1 VPDTQDSRR
10 GLMAPP
16 APGPGAHVASRTN
29 GHPGDAALVVRG
41 LTKSFGSRRV
51 LNGVHF
57 TVRSGESV
65 AMLGANGSG
74 KSTALRCVVG
84 LVEPDEGTVV
94 LAGRDITSVT
104 GGELTAARREAAMIF
119 QQIHLVRRLTAL
131 DNVCCGALGR
141 LPTRRSLL
149 RSLFPAGLREEA
161 MTCLERVGLADR
173 AEERAS
179 RLSGGQQQRVAIARA
194 LCQRASVILADEP
207 VSALDPAAT
216 EYVMTLL
223 HDLAHDD
230 GLAVV
235 SVLHQPELARRYA
248 DRVLGVR
255 DGTISFDEAPD
266 AVDPDEVSRLYYAS
280 ESA

>member
-1 VPDTQDSRR
+1 LVT
-10 GLMAPP
+10 LP
-16 APGPGAHVASRTN
+16 APGHEAPGINATN
-29 GHPGDAALVVRG
+29 GHRGSAALVVHG
-41 LTKSFGSRRV
+41 LRKSFGSRLV
-51 LNGVHF
+51 LDGVDF
-57 TVRSGESV
+57 SVRSGESV
-65 AMLGANGSG
+65 AVLGANGSG

-84 LVEPDEGTVV
+84 LVEPDSGSVE
-94 LAGRDITSVT
+94 LAGKEITLLSGAELTSV
-104 GGELTAARREAAMIF
+104 RREAAMIF
-119 QQIHLVRRLTAL
+119 QQVHLVRRLNAL

-149 RSLFPAGLREEA
+149 RSTFPASLREEA
-161 MTCLERVGLADR
+161 MACLERVGLADR

-223 HDLAHDD
+223 RDLAHED

-235 SVLHQPELARRYA
+235 SVLHQPELAGRYA
-248 DRVLGVR
+248 DRVLGVSEGR
-255 DGTISFDEAPD
+255 ISFDEAPD
-266 AVDPDEVSRLYYAS
+266 AVEPEAVSRLYYAS
-280 ESA
+280 GDD